1 MHTMDKVDER
11 IIAALSADAR
21 TSFAVIGA
29 AVGLSATAVKRR
41 VDRLRA
47 SGVIRRFTVVV
58 DPDALGQTTEAFVE
72 VYCRERTAPAD
83 ILAAVRKLPEVVAAY
98 TVTGDPDA
106 LVHLRTSS
114 MRHLEEAL
122 ERLRR
127 EPGVLRSRSTVVLST
142 LLSDD

>member
-1 MHTMDKVDER
+1 MDKLDER
-11 IIAALSADAR
+11 IVAALAADAR
-21 TSFAVIGA
+21 TSFAVIGTDI
-29 AVGLSATAVKRR
+29 GLSATAVKRR

-47 SGVIRRFTVVV
+47 DGVIRKFTVQL

-72 VYCRERTAPAD
+72 IYCRERTSPAD
-83 ILAAVRKLPEVVAAY
+83 ILAAVRKHPEVVAAY

-114 MRHLEEAL
+114 MRHLEDAL

-142 LLSDD
+142 LLNED

>member
-1 MHTMDKVDER
+1 MDDIDER
-11 IIAALSADAR
+11 ILAALSADAR
-21 TSFAVIGA
+21 ASFAVIGTS
-29 AVGLSATAVKRR
+29 VGLSATAVKRR

-58 DPDALGQTTEAFVE
+58 DQEALGQRTEAFVE
-72 VYCRERTAPAD
+72 VYCRERTSPAE

-106 LVHLRTSS
+106 LVHLRTAG

-142 LLSDD
+142 LLRED

>member
-1 MHTMDKVDER
+1 MDRVDER

-21 TSFAVIGA
+21 TSFSVIGA

-41 VDRLRA
+41 VDRLR
-47 SGVIRRFTVVV
+47 SGGVIRRFTVVV

>member
-1 MHTMDKVDER
+1 MDKLDER
-11 IIAALSADAR
+11 IVAALSADAR
-21 TSFAVIGA
+21 TSFAVIGTEI
-29 AVGLSATAVKRR
+29 GLSATAVKRR

-47 SGVIRRFTVVV
+47 DGVIRKFTVQL

-72 VYCRERTAPAD
+72 VYCRERTSPAD

-142 LLSDD
+142 LLNE

>member
-1 MHTMDKVDER
+1 MDKLDER
-11 IIAALSADAR
+11 IVAALAADAR

-29 AVGLSATAVKRR
+29 DIGLSATAVKRR

-47 SGVIRRFTVVV
+47 DGVIRKFTVQL

-72 VYCRERTAPAD
+72 VYCRERTSPAD
-83 ILAAVRKLPEVVAAY
+83 ILAAVRKHPEVVAAY

-114 MRHLEEAL
+114 MRHLEDAL

-142 LLSDD
+142 LLSED

>member
-1 MHTMDKVDER
+1 MDKLDER
-11 IIAALSADAR
+11 IVAALAADAR

-29 AVGLSATAVKRR
+29 EVGLSATAVKRR

-47 SGVIRRFTVVV
+47 AGVIRKFTVQL

-72 VYCRERTAPAD
+72 VYCRERTSPAD

-114 MRHLEEAL
+114 MRHLEDAL

-127 EPGVLRSRSTVVLST
+127 EPGILRSRSTVVLST
-142 LLSDD
+142 LLDD

>member
-1 MHTMDKVDER
+1 VDKLDER
-11 IIAALSADAR
+11 IVAALSADAR

-29 AVGLSATAVKRR
+29 DIGLSATAVKRR

-47 SGVIRRFTVVV
+47 AGVIRKFTVQL

-72 VYCRERTAPAD
+72 VYCRERTSPAD

-106 LVHLRTSS
+106 LVHLRTTS
-114 MRHLEEAL
+114 MRHLEDAL

-142 LLSDD
+142 LLDD

>member
-1 MHTMDKVDER
+1 MDKLDQR
-11 IIAALSADAR
+11 ILAALSANGR
-21 TSFAVIGA
+21 TSFAAIGKT
-29 AVGLSATAVKRR
+29 VGLSATAVKRR

-47 SGVIRRFTVVV
+47 DGVIRRFTVVV
-58 DPDALGQTTEAFVE
+58 DPDAIGQTTEAFVE
-72 VYCRERTAPAD
+72 IYCRERTGPAD

-122 ERLRR
+122 ERLRC

>member
-1 MHTMDKVDER
+1 MDKLDER
-11 IIAALSADAR
+11 ILAALSADAR

-29 AVGLSATAVKRR
+29 DIGLSATAVKRR

-47 SGVIRRFTVVV
+47 AGVIRKFTVQL
-58 DPDALGQTTEAFVE
+58 DPDALGRTTEAFVE
-72 VYCRERTAPAD
+72 VYCRERTSPAD

-142 LLSDD
+142 LLDE

>member
-1 MHTMDKVDER
+1 MDKLDER
-11 IIAALSADAR
+11 IVAALSADAR

-29 AVGLSATAVKRR
+29 DIGLSATAVKRR
-41 VDRLRA
+41 VDRLRSA
-47 SGVIRRFTVVV
+47 GVIRKFTVQL

-72 VYCRERTAPAD
+72 VYCRERTSPAD

-114 MRHLEEAL
+114 MRHLEDAL

-142 LLSDD
+142 LLDD

>member
-1 MHTMDKVDER
+1 MDKLDER
-11 IIAALSADAR
+11 IVAALAADAR

-29 AVGLSATAVKRR
+29 DIGLSATAVKRR

-47 SGVIRRFTVVV
+47 TGVIRKFTVQL

-72 VYCRERTAPAD
+72 VYCRERTSPAD
-83 ILAAVRKLPEVVAAY
+83 ILAAVRKHPEVVAAY

-114 MRHLEEAL
+114 MRHLEDAL

-142 LLSDD
+142 LLNED